1 MRKIPIQNLE
11 DIIDRFVNMQIMLD
25 NGYHTVGSNCRIDL
39 NPNSI
44 LISAPEFLDSKILFR
59 PFEEIMRS
67 FT

>member
-25 NGYHTVGSNCRIDL
+25 NGYHTVGSNFRIDL

-44 LISAPEFLDSKILFR
+44 LISAPEFLDSKMLFR
-59 PFEEIMRS
+59 PFEELM
-67 FT
+67 